1 MAGWSGRRTSATI
14 HTKGASK
21 QELPS
26 FVIGTHVT
34 TGHKQHVYDERGR
47 RERDGRREEEEE
59 AYEGI
64 GKRGMRR
71 VPEEEGEEEG
81 SADYG
86 RAMVSREGREGVKM
100 AAGEGERERKAA
112 RRL

>member
-1 MAGWSGRRTSATI
+1 
-14 HTKGASK
+14 
-21 QELPS
+21 
-26 FVIGTHVT
+26 
-34 TGHKQHVYDERGR
+34 
-47 RERDGRREEEEE
+47 
-59 AYEGI
+59 
-64 GKRGMRR
+64 MRR
-71 VPEEEGEEEG
+71 VPEEEGEEES

>member
-1 MAGWSGRRTSATI
+1 M
-14 HTKGASK
+14 
-21 QELPS
+21 
-26 FVIGTHVT
+26 
-34 TGHKQHVYDERGR
+34 ERGGGGGVGEYWK
-47 RERDGRREEEEE
+47 ERN
-59 AYEGI
+59 A
-64 GKRGMRR
+64 K

-86 RAMVSREGREGVKM
+86 WAMVSREGREGVKM